1 MGEAID
7 GKELWRQVPPE
18 EKLELLSKA
27 HTAGVLSMLGLILCG
42 ATLAVGLRQEWF
54 LWGPLIASPLVFQ
67 VAAGRKWRQVRP
79 RVMLEYL
86 AARSAARRFAFT
98 AKAKDLSLKLIF
110 RGYVSDVFDDDA
122 VQEKLEA
129 SISANKESAVW
140 IALFGDAVV
149 LISERAGGAT
159 ADFAQPLTEKLGIQV
174 RNPESAKS
182 AYTAGKEV
190 ILSYHSR
197 LLGHRRVRVTSRYPA
212 AMVVFEKGIAQQ
224 MKEAQKRRADEEALV
239 ALPESSSSD
248 EY

>member
-1 MGEAID
+1 
-7 GKELWRQVPPE
+7 
-18 EKLELLSKA
+18 
-27 HTAGVLSMLGLILCG
+27 
-42 ATLAVGLRQEWF
+42 
-54 LWGPLIASPLVFQ
+54 
-67 VAAGRKWRQVRP
+67 
-79 RVMLEYL
+79 MLEYL

-98 AKAKDLSLKLIF
+98 AKAKDLSLKLMF
-110 RGYVSDVFDDDA
+110 RGYVSEVFDDDA

>member
-1 MGEAID
+1 
-7 GKELWRQVPPE
+7 
-18 EKLELLSKA
+18 
-27 HTAGVLSMLGLILCG
+27 
-42 ATLAVGLRQEWF
+42 VGLRQEWF

-98 AKAKDLSLKLIF
+98 AKAKDLSLKLMF
-110 RGYVSDVFDDDA
+110 RGYVSEVFDDDA

-159 ADFAQPLTEKLGIQV
+159 AEFAQPLTEKLGIQV

-197 LLGHRRVRVTSRYPA
+197 LMGHRRVRVTSRYPA

>member
-98 AKAKDLSLKLIF
+98 AKAKDLSLKLMF
-110 RGYVSDVFDDDA
+110 RGYVSEVFDDDA

-159 ADFAQPLTEKLGIQV
+159 AEFAQPLTEKLGIQV

-197 LLGHRRVRVTSRYPA
+197 LMGHRRVRVTSRYPA

>member
-98 AKAKDLSLKLIF
+98 AKAKDLSLKLMF
-110 RGYVSDVFDDDA
+110 RGYVSEVFDDDA

>member
-1 MGEAID
+1 
-7 GKELWRQVPPE
+7 
-18 EKLELLSKA
+18 
-27 HTAGVLSMLGLILCG
+27 MLGLILCG

-98 AKAKDLSLKLIF
+98 AKAKDLSLKLMF
-110 RGYVSDVFDDDA
+110 RGYVSEVFDDDA

-159 ADFAQPLTEKLGIQV
+159 AEFAQPLTEKLGIQV

-197 LLGHRRVRVTSRYPA
+197 LMGHRRVRVTSRYPA

>member
-27 HTAGVLSMLGLILCG
+27 HTAGVISMLGLILCG

-67 VAAGRKWRQVRP
+67 VAAGRKWREVRP

-98 AKAKDLSLKLIF
+98 AKAKDLSLKLMF
-110 RGYVSDVFDDDA
+110 RGYVSEVFDDDA

-159 ADFAQPLTEKLGIQV
+159 AEFAQPLTEKLGVQV

-197 LLGHRRVRVTSRYPA
+197 LLGHRRIRVTSRYPA

-224 MKEAQKRRADEEALV
+224 MKEAQKRRADEEAIV